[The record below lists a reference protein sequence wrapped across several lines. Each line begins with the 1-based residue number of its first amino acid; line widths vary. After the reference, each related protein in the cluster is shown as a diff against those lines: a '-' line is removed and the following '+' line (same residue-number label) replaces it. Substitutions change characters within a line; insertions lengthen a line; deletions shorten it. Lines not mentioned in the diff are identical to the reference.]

1 MEEKYYKYA
10 ELLLKKGLCI
20 KEGEPL
26 VISAPIESFPFV
38 RVLTKVAMEVGVR
51 DIYFDYYDDEIK
63 HTLLK
68 YYDEDDIKKCM
79 FWNKS
84 IHDKYAEKNGA
95 FLFLVDANPNSMGD
109 IKTEK
114 LKFASVYSLKTRK
127 LYREKQE
134 NNQIDWCIAAVATEA
149 WSKLLFPND
158 VLSLEKLWDVIF
170 DICLINTKDPLKSWE
185 EKMKLNREQCCKL
198 NDLKI
203 KELHYT
209 NSLGTNLTVNLDKRA
224 LWCGGSSLIGDREL
238 IVNLPTEEVFTTPN
252 KFKTNGIV
260 YSSLPLV
267 HSGVLIKD
275 ICLEFCDGKVVKYD
289 ASVGREELGNILS
302 VDSESSMLGEI
313 ALVDKNSKI
322 ANSNM
327 LFFETL
333 YDENASCHIAV
344 GMGFKECID
353 GSSDFSDEQLETIGY
368 NKSRGHVDIM
378 IGTDDLKITAITFE
392 EKEIILFED
401 GSFKI

>member
-1 MEEKYYKYA
+1 MVEN
-10 ELLLKKGLCI
+10 LLLI
-20 KEGEPL
+20 
-26 VISAPIESFPFV
+26 
-38 RVLTKVAMEVGVR
+38 
-51 DIYFDYYDDEIK
+51 
-63 HTLLK
+63 
-68 YYDEDDIKKCM
+68 
-79 FWNKS
+79 
-84 IHDKYAEKNGA
+84 
-95 FLFLVDANPNSMGD
+95 FL
-109 IKTEK
+109 
-114 LKFASVYSLKTRK
+114 RK
-127 LYREKQE
+127 
-134 NNQIDWCIAAVATEA
+134 
-149 WSKLLFPND
+149 
-158 VLSLEKLWDVIF
+158 
-170 DICLINTKDPLKSWE
+170 
-185 EKMKLNREQCCKL
+185 
-198 NDLKI
+198 
-203 KELHYT
+203 
-209 NSLGTNLTVNLDKRA
+209 
-224 LWCGGSSLIGDREL
+224 
-238 IVNLPTEEVFTTPN
+238 TTPN
-252 KFKTNGIV
+252 KFETNGIV

-353 GSSDFSDEQLETIGY
+353 GSSDLSDEQLETIGY